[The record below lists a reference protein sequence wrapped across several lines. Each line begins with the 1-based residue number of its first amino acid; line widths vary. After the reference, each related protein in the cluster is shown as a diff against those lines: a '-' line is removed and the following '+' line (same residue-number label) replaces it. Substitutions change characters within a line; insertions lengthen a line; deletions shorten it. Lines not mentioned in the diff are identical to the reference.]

1 MSFSLLAP
9 VSLVLGLLV
18 AGPILAHMARQ
29 KPVERV
35 PFGAMMLLARLVKRI
50 RRQRRLRDLI
60 LLLLRILVVLLIVL
74 AATQPRLRWQG
85 DIPEIGKSGRVVF
98 LMDTSMSMGQ
108 VYKGQTLLATARDLA
123 LDRLKKLPI
132 GAQVVVVP
140 YGGKAVPF
148 SDGLH
153 GQLERARANIEG
165 LQVSHGDTDLSGALH
180 SARRMLASG
189 PGEVLVFSDEAGPV
203 AAEEAVLELELLLGS
218 GASVIPLSVGPK
230 TPRNIAVVSAKY
242 GEGLEGGS
250 ILTRIMNYGPD
261 PKEVLLTVGLPDG
274 SEIAAFVDVGAYSSA
289 EEQVTVPPEVPGGVA
304 WAKVK
309 DADLSLDDVRYFHL
323 PRVGA
328 SRVLVV
334 DGDPGATAVA
344 SEVYFLERALAPW
357 GGARGGVL
365 PEVKAL
371 SGLADLDED
380 RHRVVILANVSD
392 PGPYAAKLVDFVR
405 QGGGLIITGGENVTN
420 EGYNGPLRDLLPA
433 PLRKRRNLVNLS
445 AIGGI
450 PLALP
455 NAAEPLFSAFSR
467 GGRGALTKITARR
480 VLTFES
486 FKQDDSIR
494 VLAEWE
500 GGIPALVE
508 RKVGRGRVL
517 VWTSTFDLGWGNAP
531 IQSAFMPLI
540 QRMISVLGAAGSGD
554 SERLEVRV
562 GEPVSLNLPL
572 GLGAPGPEP
581 LLTGPDGSVVAFK
594 LEGQNPAVLRF
605 HPRTPG
611 AYSLGLEG
619 APPMAWIA
627 ANVPAEESDVRVTH
641 PLAEVEAEIAPELF
655 MREARLSRPLL
666 RGAMLFFLLQAIFS
680 KILQGRQNESA

>member
-1 MSFSLLAP
+1 
-9 VSLVLGLLV
+9 
-18 AGPILAHMARQ
+18 
-29 KPVERV
+29 
-35 PFGAMMLLARLVKRI
+35 MMLLDRLVKRI
-50 RRQRRLRDLI
+50 RRQRRLRDWV
-60 LLLLRILVVLLIVL
+60 LLLLRVLVVLLLVFS
-74 AATQPRLRWQG
+74 AAQPRLLWKG
-85 DIPEIGKSGRVVF
+85 DVPETGKSGRVVF

-108 VYKGQTLLATARDLA
+108 VYKGQTLLAGAREMALA
-123 LDRLKKLPI
+123 RLRQLPI
-132 GAQVVVVP
+132 GAQVAVVP
-140 YGGKAVPF
+140 FGGKASPF
-148 SDGLH
+148 SEGLH
-153 GQLERARANIEG
+153 DQLDRAEANIEG

-180 SARRMLASG
+180 AARRMLASQS
-189 PGEVLVFSDEAGPV
+189 GEVLIFTDEAGPV
-203 AAEEAVLELELLLGS
+203 AAEEAVLELELLLDS
-218 GASVIPLSVGPK
+218 GAAVIPLALGREE
-230 TPRNIAVVSAKY
+230 PRNLAVVSAEY
-242 GEGLEGGS
+242 GEGLEGGT

-274 SEIAAFVDVGAYSSA
+274 SEIAAFVDVEAYASA

-304 WAKVK
+304 WAKVA

-371 SGLADLDED
+371 SGLADLDES
-380 RHRVVILANVSD
+380 RHRVVILANVAD
-392 PGPYAAKLVDFVR
+392 PGIYAAQLVDFVR

-433 PLRKRRNLVNLS
+433 KLRKRRNLVDLS
-445 AIGGI
+445 ASGGI

-455 NAAEPLFSAFSR
+455 PTTEALFSAFTR
-467 GGRGALTKITARR
+467 GGRSALTKISARR
-480 VLTFES
+480 VLTFEA
-486 FKQDDSIR
+486 FKQTDTIR

-508 RKVGRGRVL
+508 RKVGQGRVL

-540 QRMISVLGAAGSGD
+540 QRMISVLGATGTGA
-554 SERLEVRV
+554 SERMEVRV
-562 GEPVSLNLPL
+562 GEPVSVTLPA
-572 GLGAPGPEP
+572 GLGASGPEP
-581 LLTGPDGSVVAFK
+581 LLKGPDGAAVAFQMK
-594 LEGQNPAVLRF
+594 GQNPPVLRF
-605 HPRTPG
+605 HPRVPG

-641 PLAEVEAEIAPELF
+641 PLAEVEAELAPELF
-655 MREARLSRPLL
+655 MREARLARPLL
-666 RGAMLFFLLQAIFS
+666 WGAMIALLIQALFS
-680 KILQGRQNESA
+680 KVLQRRQDETA